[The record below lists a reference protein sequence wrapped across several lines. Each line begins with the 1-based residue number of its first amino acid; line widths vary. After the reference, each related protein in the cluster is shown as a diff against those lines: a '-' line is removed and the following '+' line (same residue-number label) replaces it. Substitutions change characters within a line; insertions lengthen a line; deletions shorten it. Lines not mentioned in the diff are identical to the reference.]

1 MVATTREAQLTEI
14 YESLDL
20 DLELSLD
27 VPGRNLDEIWTKWR
41 QVVRWIFCPEEGAEG
56 TEGNDESQGRRLD
69 FAKDFSEEALSRRCQ
84 SLSMIANC

>member
-27 VPGRNLDEIWTKWR
+27 VPGRNLDEMDT
-41 QVVRWIFCPEEGAEG
+41 
-56 TEGNDESQGRRLD
+56 
-69 FAKDFSEEALSRRCQ
+69 RCTRH
-84 SLSMIANC
+84 

>member
-27 VPGRNLDEIWTKWR
+27 VPGRNLDEIWTKSGR
-41 QVVRWIFCPEEGAEG
+41 
-56 TEGNDESQGRRLD
+56 NLDEMD
-69 FAKDFSEEALSRRCQ
+69 TRCTRH
-84 SLSMIANC
+84 

>member
-27 VPGRNLDEIWTKWR
+27 VPGRNLDEIWTKWT
-41 QVVRWIFCPEEGAEG
+41 Q
-56 TEGNDESQGRRLD
+56 D
-69 FAKDFSEEALSRRCQ
+69 ALGIDR
-84 SLSMIANC
+84 II